1 MSGPSPART
10 VALRVLGQIQRGGE
24 SLAERMSAPDAS
36 RLDTRERAFLHE
48 LVLGTLRLRG
58 VLDHALGPLLDR
70 PPDRVDPVSLDI
82 LRLGAHQMLHL
93 RVPDRAA
100 VSESV
105 ELAKVEAPRA
115 AGFVNAVL
123 RKLARTGPPPLPDP
137 TAAPKAW
144 LTSAG
149 SLPEW
154 LADRWLSRLGA
165 VNAVARARA
174 FLSAG
179 PTTVR
184 LNPRIDDCAR
194 RCEEAGVSLRSLSVP
209 GCFVA
214 EGARLTDLA
223 TQGVLYVQDQGSQL
237 VARLAATPG
246 LTLDACAAPGG
257 KAMLMADLPKSRVI
271 AAEASRRRL
280 RSMATLCRR
289 WGSTNVAFVRADGTK
304 PPFREG
310 FDAVL
315 LDAPCSG
322 LGTLG
327 RHPDIRWRLRPED
340 LPRHAARQRSLLE
353 ALAPLVRRGG
363 RIVYAT
369 CSLED
374 EETLAVVL
382 EFLDR
387 NGDFH
392 RAGAPGWAEPFQG
405 EDGFVRTRPEREPID
420 GFFAAVLARA

>member
-1 MSGPSPART
+1 
-10 VALRVLGQIQRGGE
+10 
-24 SLAERMSAPDAS
+24 
-36 RLDTRERAFLHE
+36 
-48 LVLGTLRLRG
+48 
-58 VLDHALGPLLDR
+58 
-70 PPDRVDPVSLDI
+70 
-82 LRLGAHQMLHL
+82 
-93 RVPDRAA
+93 
-100 VSESV
+100 
-105 ELAKVEAPRA
+105 
-115 AGFVNAVL
+115 
-123 RKLARTGPPPLPDP
+123 
-137 TAAPKAW
+137 
-144 LTSAG
+144 
-149 SLPEW
+149 
-154 LADRWLSRLGA
+154 
-165 VNAVARARA
+165 
-174 FLSAG
+174 
-179 PTTVR
+179 
-184 LNPRIDDCAR
+184 
-194 RCEEAGVSLRSLSVP
+194 
-209 GCFVA
+209 
-214 EGARLTDLA
+214 
-223 TQGVLYVQDQGSQL
+223 VLYVQDQGSQL

-405 EDGFVRTRPEREPID
+405 EDGFVRTQPEREPID